1 MKNQQDSSK
10 GLINTNLKYEGS
22 YNNYFQWILNGFDPS
37 EKTKLNLLSFKNTK
51 YLLYH
56 FNDFQHSTGQTLITV
71 KHSLVTDNYI
81 AAEEI
86 QNQNWQYCIER
97 VTEVCKSKEVGSS
110 IKPTENFLL
119 TAVENVTL
127 SKKSYE
133 TFYVIERNLFSTMSK
148 I

>member
-22 YNNYFQWILNGFDPS
+22 CNNYFQWILNGFDPY

-71 KHSLVTDNYI
+71 KHSLVTDNYT

-86 QNQNWQYCIER
+86 
-97 VTEVCKSKEVGSS
+97 
-110 IKPTENFLL
+110 
-119 TAVENVTL
+119 
-127 SKKSYE
+127 
-133 TFYVIERNLFSTMSK
+133 
-148 I
+148 

>member
-56 FNDFQHSTGQTLITV
+56 FNDFQHSAGQTLITV

-86 QNQNWQYCIER
+86 QNQNWQYFIER
-97 VTEVCKSKEVGSS
+97 VIEFFKSKEVGSS
-110 IKPTENFLL
+110 IKPSENFLL
-119 TAVENVTL
+119 TTVENVTL